1 MIEIPQQDWTSDED
15 GYADVLRTV
24 ASTMLGERNAVAN
37 MANTAA
43 ILGHTLPNV
52 NWAGFYLFDGTE
64 LVLGPFWGKPACIRI
79 ALGKGVCGT
88 AAVQRQ
94 TVVVDDVESFPGH
107 IACDADSRSEIV
119 IPLIHGHD
127 LVGVLDVDSPLPARF
142 AEVDRAGLEAI
153 ATAVVQACDWS
164 RIR

>member
-1 MIEIPQQDWTSDED
+1 MIEIPQREWASDED
-15 GYADVLRTV
+15 RYADVLRTV
-24 ASTMLGERNAVAN
+24 ASTVLGETNAVAN

-43 ILGHTLPNV
+43 ILGHTLPNI

-88 AAVQRQ
+88 AAGQRQ

-107 IACDADSRSEIV
+107 IACDAASRSEIV
-119 IPLIHGHD
+119 VPMVRDGAL
-127 LVGVLDVDSPLPARF
+127 LGVLDVDSPLPARF
-142 AEVDRAGLEAI
+142 AEVDRVGLEAI
-153 ATAVVQACDWS
+153 AAAVVGACDWS
-164 RIR
+164 RFS